1 MDPITLAIMLG
12 GYAIKAGIGAFQST
26 RAARGLKALR
36 NQAMPQF
43 GITPEQTRSYNR
55 AEALANTGFTG
66 AERAGIGQNIAGASN
81 LAYRRAMDIGGG
93 SGARAIQGALNASNL
108 NAYNQMG
115 MNDALLR
122 RKNMQ
127 YADMVGRGITDQRNR
142 ETQRA
147 FGYRMDLERNLGAA
161 KRQGIENIANAFGG
175 LGAVAAYGGLGNMR
189 GMLGGNAGNNGASVN
204 DVATGGGGGGY
215 SGDMSTR
222 TGYRTPSSPYSGGFN
237 LPPSGMYN
245 WPYNNE

>member
-12 GYAIKAGIGAFQST
+12 FGAKAITGAFQST

-55 AEALANTGFTG
+55 AEGLANTGFTG

-147 FGYRMDLERNLGAA
+147 LNYRMELERSLGAA
-161 KRQGIENIANAFGG
+161 KRQGVENIANAFGSV
-175 LGAVAAYGGLGNMR
+175 GAIAAYGGLDGLK
-189 GMLGGNAGNNGASVN
+189 GMNFNAAGRNGRIPS
-204 DVATGGGGGGY
+204 GGG
-215 SGDMSTR
+215 SQSASQNAMSQK
-222 TGYRTPSSPYSGGFN
+222 YLTPDAPYSGGFN
-237 LPPSGMYN
+237 LSPSNLYN
-245 WPYNNE
+245 WPE